1 MKRIIT
7 EETNRKVQNQLHTPR
22 AAATAGIIY
31 SLLMLTVFVM
41 TRDFTEINP
50 DTLTTDWVDTSAD
63 TASFAI
69 TLVSI
74 AGLAFLWFTGVMRDR
89 LGDQED
95 RFFATIFLSSGIILV
110 LLYFIWAAILS
121 AMLRTEVSITAKVP
135 SHLYIFAFTLM
146 NEIGGNYAL
155 RVASIYMFSICTLW
169 TKTGLMPRWLT
180 ILTYILAFGF
190 LLTAQSIREAQ
201 YIFPAWVLLVSL
213 YILYL
218 NYLGKRQ
225 LPSNQDV

>member
-1 MKRIIT
+1 MKRIIS
-7 EETNRKVQNQLHTPR
+7 EETNRKVQNQLNTPR
-22 AAATAGIIY
+22 AAAIAGIIY

-41 TRDFTEINP
+41 TRDFIEINP
-50 DTLTTDWVDTSAD
+50 DSLDTEWVDTWAG
-63 TASFAI
+63 TASLAI
-69 TLVSI
+69 TMVSF

-95 RFFATIFLSSGIILV
+95 QFFATIFLSSGVILV

-121 AMLRTEVSITAKVP
+121 AILRTEVSITAKVA
-135 SHLYIFAFTLM
+135 SHLYIFAFTLL

-190 LLTAQSIREAQ
+190 LFTAQSIKEAQ
-201 YIFPAWVLLVSL
+201 YIFPAWVLLVSV

-225 LPSNQDV
+225 PPDSTG